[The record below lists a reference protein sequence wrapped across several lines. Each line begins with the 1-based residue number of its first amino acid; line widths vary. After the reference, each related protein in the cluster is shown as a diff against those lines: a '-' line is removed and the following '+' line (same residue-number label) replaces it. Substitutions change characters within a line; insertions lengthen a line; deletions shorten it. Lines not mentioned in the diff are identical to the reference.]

1 MSVAALIPAETQP
14 EDRALTVEVLMHLD
28 KQVDS
33 VQSLLEIVLEQGV
46 AIRAREVHA
55 VVRLAGILSGELS
68 RREQIEQQ
76 RTLLLGRSG
85 QRLGIPAEQVTL
97 ARLATL
103 MDRDSAERAIA
114 RSAELRGLL
123 HEVQREHSCNRAL
136 MSLELSFLDHLMKT
150 LALDGVNGY
159 DPHGSG
165 ASITRGRP
173 HGGLHVLDLQA

>member
-1 MSVAALIPAETQP
+1 MSVAALIPTETPP
-14 EDRALTVEVLMHLD
+14 EDRALTAEVLMHLD

-33 VQSLLEIVLEQGV
+33 VHSLLEIVLEQGV

-55 VVRLAGILSGELS
+55 VVRLAGILRGEMS
-68 RREQIEQQ
+68 RRELIEEQ
-76 RTLLLGRSG
+76 RTLLLARSG

-97 ARLATL
+97 ARLTTL

-136 MSLELSFLDHLMKT
+136 MQWSCRS
-150 LALDGVNGY
+150 
-159 DPHGSG
+159 
-165 ASITRGRP
+165 SIT
-173 HGGLHVLDLQA
+173 